1 MDFTGIE
8 GSLTD
13 LKLILELEGLVPFN
27 WRNKAKLESFDSKVV
42 NRFLEGLSGENYDL
56 IKVIYYNYDSK
67 TFGIG
72 HFYYREW
79 YWDGKD
85 LENSMETWCR
95 EGYKLYA
102 KLIEFALDGPSGD
115 EAYAYV
121 LDPNENINSILEYLK
136 IGIDDIEDWRRGE
149 DNSRWRQFYDLN
161 KILDGQ
167 LPPSCNARM
176 TELIPIMYYIN
187 MN

>member
-42 NRFLEGLSGENYDL
+42 NKFLEGLSGENYDL

-79 YWDGKD
+79 YWDG
-85 LENSMETWCR
+85 TVFFCR
-95 EGYKLYA
+95 
-102 KLIEFALDGPSGD
+102 
-115 EAYAYV
+115 
-121 LDPNENINSILEYLK
+121 
-136 IGIDDIEDWRRGE
+136 RR
-149 DNSRWRQFYDLN
+149 L
-161 KILDGQ
+161 
-167 LPPSCNARM
+167 
-176 TELIPIMYYIN
+176 
-187 MN
+187 